1 MVALAALDRRE
12 VAAMLAAYGARL
24 LEVAA
29 HAAIPGSYWGESK
42 RGSSA
47 TSSTCVR
54 TRRAH
59 SFLHELCHY
68 VCMDE
73 ERRAALATDAGGDD
87 DEECGV
93 CYLQVLLAE
102 RLRGFGAARCLADM
116 DAWGYS
122 FREGSARAW
131 FEGDG
136 EHAREWLLAHDLID
150 ALEPP
155 TLQAALIAHSYE
167 TVTNARR
174 SAAVLRCSAS
184 PIIRATT

>member
-1 MVALAALDRRE
+1 VVALAALDRSD
-12 VAAMLAAYGARL
+12 VDALLAAYGVRL
-24 LEVAA
+24 VEVAPPE
-29 HAAIPGSYWGESK
+29 AIPGSYWGEAEA
-42 RGSSA
+42 GLVGDA
-47 TSSTCVR
+47 VYVR
-54 TRRAH
+54 ADTPAH

-68 VCMDE
+68 ICMSA

-131 FEGDG
+131 FDGDG
-136 EHAREWLLAHDLID
+136 EHARRWLAAHGLID
-150 ALEPP
+150 AARTP
-155 TLQAALIAHSYE
+155 TLE
-167 TVTNARR
+167 
-174 SAAVLRCSAS
+174 LR
-184 PIIRATT
+184 